1 MLQCDVRHRPPSM
14 SRPVRFQT
22 AHRYV
27 QPPEEGWDARY
38 STYPGLPKRLVPA
51 TAPKGFFIMRPV
63 KRLTK
68 TTPNKLKLHLV
79 SLGCAKNQVDS
90 EIMLGRLQQAGWSI
104 TDNPEEAH
112 TIVVNTCSFIESA
125 AEESVET
132 IVELANYKKS
142 GSCLRLVVTGCLPE
156 RYREKLMQALPEVD
170 VFLGTGAFDQVVKA
184 AGDSAV
190 RHEAVLPDPE
200 LACLDAPGSPRLLS
214 AAHTAYLKIAEG
226 CSKHCTYCII
236 PKLRGIHKSR
246 PPEDV
251 LTEARE
257 LVAAGVKEL
266 VLVAQ
271 DTTSY
276 GMDLT
281 PAATLGSLVQCLA
294 NLSSGKSRAKEAP
307 WIRVLYGHPESIDES
322 FIRAVAAHPSVCSY
336 FDLPIQHA
344 SNRMLKR
351 MARHYTRD
359 TLRRLFHRIRE
370 IVPDAS
376 LRTTAIVGF
385 PGETDK
391 DFQDLLNLAEEIRF
405 DHLGAFVYSDA
416 EDIPS
421 HRLHGHVPRVV
432 AQNRYDQLMSA
443 QMDIAAEKNQK
454 HIGRT
459 HQVLIEEDLGNHLFA
474 GRTAFQAPEVDGVTY
489 VNTAV
494 SGLPLPI
501 GRFAQAR
508 INDAL
513 EYDLMGEVA

>member
-1 MLQCDVRHRPPSM
+1 M
-14 SRPVRFQT
+14 
-22 AHRYV
+22 
-27 QPPEEGWDARY
+27 
-38 STYPGLPKRLVPA
+38 
-51 TAPKGFFIMRPV
+51 
-63 KRLTK
+63 
-68 TTPNKLKLHLV
+68 KLHLV

-112 TIVVNTCSFIESA
+112 TIVVNTCSFVESA

-132 IVELANYKKS
+132 IVELAELKKS
-142 GSCLRLVVTGCLPE
+142 GSCRRLVVAGCLPE
-156 RYREKLMQALPEVD
+156 RYREKIIQALPEVD
-170 VFLGTGAFDQVVKA
+170 VFLGTGAFDQVVTA
-184 AGDSAV
+184 AADTRPS
-190 RHEAVLPDPE
+190 HEAVLPDPD
-200 LACLDAPGSPRLLS
+200 LACMDGPISPRLLS
-214 AAHTAYLKIAEG
+214 TAHMAYLKIAEG
-226 CSKHCTYCII
+226 CSKHCTFCII
-236 PKLRGIHKSR
+236 PKLRGTHKSR

-251 LTEARE
+251 AAEARE

-276 GMDLT
+276 GKDLT
-281 PAATLGSLVQCLA
+281 PPASLGSLVQCLG
-294 NLSSGKSRAKEAP
+294 NLSSGKGPKNEAP

-322 FIRAVAAHPSVCSY
+322 FIRAVAAHPNVCSY

-344 SNRMLKR
+344 SNRILKR
-351 MARHYTRD
+351 MGRSYTCD

-370 IVPDAS
+370 IIPDAA

-391 DFQDLLNLAEEIRF
+391 DFRDLLNLAEEIRF

-421 HRLHGHVPRVV
+421 HRLRGHVLRGL
-432 AQNRYDQLMSA
+432 AKDRYDQLMSA

-454 HIGRT
+454 NIGRT
-459 HQVLIEEDLGNHLFA
+459 FQVLIEEDLGSHLFA

-489 VNTAV
+489 VNTAS

-501 GRFAQAR
+501 GRFALAR
-508 INDAL
+508 INDAM

>member
-1 MLQCDVRHRPPSM
+1 
-14 SRPVRFQT
+14 
-22 AHRYV
+22 
-27 QPPEEGWDARY
+27 
-38 STYPGLPKRLVPA
+38 
-51 TAPKGFFIMRPV
+51 MRSV
-63 KRLTK
+63 KRL
-68 TTPNKLKLHLV
+68 NKITSNHLKLHLV

-132 IVELANYKKS
+132 IVELAEFKKS
-142 GSCLRLVVTGCLPE
+142 GSCRRLVVTGCLPE
-156 RYREKLMQALPEVD
+156 RYREKIIQALPEVD
-170 VFLGTGAFDQVVKA
+170 IFLGTGAFDQVVKA
-184 AGDSAV
+184 AGDSPITN
-190 RHEAVLPDPE
+190 ETVLPDPE
-200 LACLDAPGSPRLLS
+200 LACLDSPISPRLLS
-214 AAHTAYLKIAEG
+214 AAHMAYLKIAEG

-236 PKLRGIHKSR
+236 PKLRGTHKSR

-251 LTEARE
+251 AAEARE
-257 LVAAGVKEL
+257 LVVAGVKEL

-276 GMDLT
+276 GLDLT
-281 PAATLGSLVQCLA
+281 PPASLGGLVQCLG
-294 NLSSGKSRAKEAP
+294 NLSVGKGRKNEAP

-322 FIRAVAAHPSVCSY
+322 FIRAVAAHPNVCPY

-344 SNRMLKR
+344 SSRMLKR
-351 MARHYTRD
+351 MGRRYTCD

-391 DFQDLLNLAEEIRF
+391 DFHDLMNLAEEIRF
-405 DHLGAFVYSDA
+405 DHFGAFVYSDA
-416 EDIPS
+416 EDVPS
-421 HRLHGHVPRVV
+421 HRLRGHVPRDV
-432 AQNRYDQLMSA
+432 AQDRYDQLMSV
-443 QMDIAAEKNQK
+443 QMDISAEKNQK

-459 HQVLIEEDLGNHLFA
+459 LQVLIEEDLGSHLFA

-489 VNTAV
+489 VNTAS

-501 GRFAQAR
+501 GRFALAR

>member
-1 MLQCDVRHRPPSM
+1 MRSL
-14 SRPVRFQT
+14 
-22 AHRYV
+22 
-27 QPPEEGWDARY
+27 
-38 STYPGLPKRLVPA
+38 KRLVKP
-51 TAPKGFFIMRPV
+51 
-63 KRLTK
+63 
-68 TTPNKLKLHLV
+68 TPNKPKLHLV

-90 EIMLGRLQQAGWSI
+90 EVMLGRLQQAGWRI

-132 IVELANYKKS
+132 IVELAEFKKS
-142 GSCLRLVVTGCLPE
+142 GSCRRLVVTGCLPE
-156 RYREKLMQALPEVD
+156 RYREKIIRSLPEVD
-170 VFLGTGAFDQVVKA
+170 VFLGTGAFDQVVQA
-184 AGDSAV
+184 AGDSPIS
-190 RHEAVLPDPE
+190 HEAVLPDPE
-200 LACLDAPGSPRLLS
+200 LACLDASAGPRLLS
-214 AAHTAYLKIAEG
+214 AAHMAYLKIAEG

-236 PKLRGIHKSR
+236 PKLRGTHKSR

-251 LTEARE
+251 ASEARE

-281 PAATLGSLVQCLA
+281 PPASLGGLVQCLG
-294 NLSSGKSRAKEAP
+294 NLSSGKGLKKEAP

-322 FIRAVAAHPSVCSY
+322 FMRAVAAHPNVCSY

-344 SNRMLKR
+344 SSRMLKR
-351 MARHYTRD
+351 MGRRYTCD

-405 DHLGAFVYSDA
+405 DHFGAFVYSDA

-421 HRLHGHVPRVV
+421 HRLRGHVPRAV
-432 AQNRYDQLMSA
+432 AQDRYDQLMSV
-443 QMDIAAEKNQK
+443 QMEIAAEKNQT

-459 HQVLIEEDLGNHLFA
+459 LQVLIEEDLGNHLFA

-489 VNTAV
+489 VNTAS

-501 GRFAQAR
+501 GRFALTR